1 MISIEATENRGFT
14 RDFAHTRT
22 VVKAAALACLIIIQT
37 LLPSWTTAQAHEV
50 SLNTVAHVYFS
61 PAGGC
66 TEALVSEINKAKSE
80 ILVQAYSFTSK
91 KIASALA
98 DAQARGVDV
107 QIILD
112 KSQRSARGSLAVFER
127 RAGVRVYIDRLHAI
141 AHNKVM
147 IIDGSTVVTGS
158 FNFTRAAE
166 MKNAEN
172 LLIVKSS
179 GLAQLYRSNWN
190 EHKSHSEAYYGR

>member
-1 MISIEATENRGFT
+1 MAINIIVGCCTIVLQFYPMSLAT
-14 RDFAHTRT
+14 
-22 VVKAAALACLIIIQT
+22 AA
-37 LLPSWTTAQAHEV
+37 AHEV
-50 SLNTVAHVYFS
+50 RLDTLANVYCS
-61 PAGGC
+61 PHGGC
-66 TEALVSEINKAKSE
+66 TEAIVSEINKAKSE

-98 DAQARGVDV
+98 DAHARGVDV

-112 KSQRSARGSLAVFER
+112 KSQRSARGSLAAFER
-127 RAGVRVYIDRLHAI
+127 HAGVQVYIDRLHAV
-141 AHNKVM
+141 AHNKIM

-172 LLIVKSS
+172 LLVVKSS
-179 GLAQLYRSNWN
+179 DLAQLYRSNWM
-190 EHKSHSEAYYGR
+190 EHTSHSGPFYGR